1 MRQKLIT
8 LCPTSFE
15 LAGKKANFSAWVRRK
30 LLEDQVRVIDT
41 PSVLYGAYC
50 EYCDMTYQNP
60 HEDALIAFKC
70 TKCWKDTDYL
80 GELIQ

>member
-30 LLEDQVRVIDT
+30 LLEDQVRVVDT
-41 PSVLYGAYC
+41 PSVLFGAYC
-50 EYCDMTYQNP
+50 EVCDITYQNP
-60 HEDALIAFKC
+60 HAWKMEGFEC
-70 TKCWKDTDYL
+70 TTCAQFCEFL
-80 GELIQ
+80 GELIE